1 MAAPPGPVAIIAGG
15 GGFPLEIAEAAR
27 SAGRDVSI
35 VALRGFAARGLK
47 RYPVVWADMLD
58 PARILETLRG
68 VAPAA
73 VVLAGSVTRPG
84 PGAITSIFSAY
95 RNREHIAKVL
105 SGGDD
110 RILRGVVQ
118 FIEEA
123 GFHVVGAHE
132 IAPALLAPEGAF
144 AGRQPT
150 PAERDDIARAVALL
164 AATGPFDVGQ
174 GAVVCAG
181 QVLALEGPE
190 GTDAMLERVA
200 GLVRRKRVT
209 IDGAAA
215 VLAKLPK
222 PGQDTRVDLPAI
234 GPRTIDRAKAARV
247 SAIAVAAGGVV
258 VIERSVTVAA
268 ARDAGIALVG
278 IAAAGAGA

>member
-1 MAAPPGPVAIIAGG
+1 MDAPPGPVAIIAGG

-27 SAGRDVSI
+27 AAGREVSV
-35 VALRGFAARGLK
+35 VALKGFAARGLK

-58 PARILETLRG
+58 PARILEALRA
-68 VAPAA
+68 VSPAA

-95 RNREHIAKVL
+95 RNREHIARVL
-105 SGGDD
+105 AGGDD

-132 IAPALLAPEGAF
+132 IAPTLLAPEGPF
-144 AGRQPT
+144 AGRQAT

-164 AATGPFDVGQ
+164 SATGPFDVGQ

-181 QVLALEGPE
+181 RVLAVEGPE
-190 GTDAMLERVA
+190 GTDAMLERVS
-200 GLVRRKRVT
+200 GLIRRKRVVL
-209 IDGAAA
+209 DGAGA

-234 GPRTIDRAKAARV
+234 GPRTIDRAKAAKV
-247 SAIAVAAGGVV
+247 SAVAVAAGGVV
-258 VIERSVTVAA
+258 VIERAVTVAA
-268 ARDAGIALVG
+268 AQDAGIALVG
-278 IAAAGAGA
+278 IAPAGDGA